1 MSCVKRTGEKFGS
14 VHIVDIL
21 RGAKSQKIV
30 ANGHDR
36 VSTYGI
42 GRELS
47 KPAWQSLGR
56 QLVQQGLLRQDPEF
70 GSLALTALA
79 VPVLK
84 GEVQFWGNAETT
96 PSASLNKSAASAD
109 IDNELFEIL
118 RKKRKDLADEQN
130 LAPYMIFSD
139 KSLIEMC
146 THLPQNREAFLDI
159 HGVGEAKWQRYGEQF
174 LYLIKSYTDGN
185 IG

>member
-1 MSCVKRTGEKFGS
+1 M
-14 VHIVDIL
+14 
-21 RGAKSQKIV
+21 
-30 ANGHDR
+30 
-36 VSTYGI
+36 
-42 GRELS
+42 
-47 KPAWQSLGR
+47 
-56 QLVQQGLLRQDPEF
+56 LRQDPEF
-70 GSLALTALA
+70 GSLALNAAA

-84 GEVQFWGNAETT
+84 GEVQFWGNVLE
-96 PSASLNKSAASAD
+96 SAAEGARSSGHNKREFDAEVD
-109 IDNELFEIL
+109 KELFEIL

-174 LYLIKSYTDGN
+174 LYLIKSYSDNNLG
-185 IG
+185 